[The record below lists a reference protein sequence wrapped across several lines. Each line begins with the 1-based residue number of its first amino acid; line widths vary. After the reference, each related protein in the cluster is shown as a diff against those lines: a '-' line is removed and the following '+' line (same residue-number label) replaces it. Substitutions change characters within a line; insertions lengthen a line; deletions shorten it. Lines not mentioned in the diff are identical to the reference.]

1 MTSQPTDSLDDFA
14 RTSQLMVPRG
24 SRPPGAARALLGWLL
39 SEHAETLLGS
49 QADGEGELSDAQR
62 ARISQALAAVAERPA
77 GVDQDGLIS
86 PLPDELAVHVTR
98 LEATPAGARMRA
110 EGWEIAMVDLA
121 RVVAVA
127 PSVFAGT
134 AIERAANLDPGD
146 LQGIAEL
153 TLPARHPRPIGEL
166 SPGDD
171 VLPMHCQYHYL
182 TKTYTITSPNLN
194 LAVISNFDA
203 PGNRAPQPSQMGHGF
218 TVGVPPSFFEVAR
231 FQGRYVLRDGHHRA
245 FGLLSRGITRVPA
258 YVRDVATAEDLAP
271 AGALPPSA
279 WLGDRP
285 PLLRDYHND
294 LVAEPLLLPV
304 PSRTIVIQAVELLM
318 VN

>member
-24 SRPPGAARALLGWLL
+24 SRPPGPARALLGWLPP
-39 SEHAETLLGS
+39 EHAETLLDS
-49 QADGEGELSDAQR
+49 QVDGELSDAQR

-86 PLPDELAVHVTR
+86 PLPDELADHVTR
-98 LEATPAGARMRA
+98 LEATAAGARMRA

-121 RVVAVA
+121 RVVAIA
-127 PSVFAGT
+127 PSVFTDT
-134 AIERAANLDPGD
+134 AIERAAILDPGD
-146 LQGIAEL
+146 LRGIAEL

-171 VLPMHCQYHYL
+171 VLPIHCQYHHR

-194 LAVISNFDA
+194 LAVISNFDE

-218 TVGVPPSFFEVAR
+218 TVGVPPSFIEVAR
-231 FQGRYVLRDGHHRA
+231 FQGRYVLRDGHHRT
-245 FGLLSRGITRVPA
+245 FGLLSRGIPA
-258 YVRDVATAEDLAP
+258 FPCTSGTSSPPRTWHPPGRCPAAPGKANGHRCCATTTTTSS
-271 AGALPPSA
+271 PSSSSYPS
-279 WLGDRP
+279 R
-285 PLLRDYHND
+285 
-294 LVAEPLLLPV
+294 PV
-304 PSRTIVIQAVELLM
+304 PS
-318 VN
+318 

>member
-1 MTSQPTDSLDDFA
+1 
-14 RTSQLMVPRG
+14 
-24 SRPPGAARALLGWLL
+24 
-39 SEHAETLLGS
+39 
-49 QADGEGELSDAQR
+49 
-62 ARISQALAAVAERPA
+62 
-77 GVDQDGLIS
+77 
-86 PLPDELAVHVTR
+86 
-98 LEATPAGARMRA
+98 MRA
-110 EGWEIAMVDLA
+110 DGWEIAMVDLA
-121 RVVAVA
+121 RVVAIA
-127 PSVFAGT
+127 PSVFTDT
-134 AIERAANLDPGD
+134 AIERAAILDPGD
-146 LQGIAEL
+146 LRGIAEL

-171 VLPMHCQYHYL
+171 VLPIHCQYHYL

-218 TVGVPPSFFEVAR
+218 TVGVPPSFIEVVR

-245 FGLLSRGITRVPA
+245 FGLLSRGIIRVPA
-258 YVRDVATAEDLAP
+258 YVRDFVTAEDLAP
-271 AGALPPSA
+271 AGTLPRSA
-279 WLGDRP
+279 WQGDRP
-285 PLLRDYHND
+285 PLLRDYHDD

>member
-24 SRPPGAARALLGWLL
+24 SRTPGAARALLGWLPP
-39 SEHAETLLGS
+39 ERAETLLGS

-86 PLPDELAVHVTR
+86 PLPGELADHVTR

-110 EGWEIAMVDLA
+110 EGWEIAMVDLP
-121 RVVAVA
+121 RVVAIA
-127 PSVFAGT
+127 PSVFTDT

-146 LQGIAEL
+146 LRGIAEL

-194 LAVISNFDA
+194 LAVIGNFDA

-231 FQGRYVLRDGHHRA
+231 LQGRYVLRDGYHRA

-258 YVRDVATAEDLAP
+258 YVRDFGTAEDLAP
-271 AGALPPSA
+271 AGTLPRSA
-279 WLGDRP
+279 WQGDRP
-285 PLLRDYHND
+285 PLLRDYHDD